1 MTKLVIRWLINFLAL
16 FAAAW
21 LVPGITVDGGG
32 GWTVFAIMAIILGLV
47 NAILRPLLKLL
58 TCPLILLT
66 LGLFTLVINGFT
78 LWLSSWIAVN
88 WFHIGFYIQ
97 GFEMGSLYVPPFW
110 TAFLGAL
117 VVSIVTAVLSA
128 LVKDD
133 KKDKRDRED

>member
-1 MTKLVIRWLINFLAL
+1 MVKLFIRWLINFLAL

-21 LVPGITVDGGG
+21 LVRGITIDGGG
-32 GWTVFAIMAIILGLV
+32 GWTVFAVMAIILGLV

-88 WFHIGFYIQ
+88 WFHVGFYVD
-97 GFEMGSLYVPPFW
+97 GPWAAFW
-110 TAFLGAL
+110 GGL
-117 VVSIVTAVLSA
+117 VVSIVSVILSA
-128 LVKDD
+128 ILIEE
-133 KKDKRDRED
+133 DKRREKPKKARR

>member
-21 LVPGITVDGGG
+21 LVPGITVDGSG

-47 NAILRPLLKLL
+47 NAVLRPLLKLL

-88 WFHIGFYIQ
+88 WFDVGFYVR
-97 GFEMGSLYVPPFW
+97 GFWS
-110 TAFLGAL
+110 AFLGGL
-117 VVSIVTAVLSA
+117 VVSIVSVILSA
-128 LVKDD
+128 ILIDKDE
-133 KKDKRDRED
+133 KRRRPTKDRR

>member
-1 MTKLVIRWLINFLAL
+1 MTKLVIRWLINSLAL

-32 GWTVFAIMAIILGLV
+32 GWTVFAVMALILGLV
-47 NAILRPLLKLL
+47 NAVLRPLLKLF

-88 WFHIGFYIQ
+88 WFHVGFFVD
-97 GFEMGSLYVPPFW
+97 GFW
-110 TAFLGAL
+110 AAFLGGL
-117 VVSIVTAVLSA
+117 VVSIVSLILSA
-128 LVKDD
+128 ILIDED
-133 KKDKRDRED
+133 EKR

>member
-47 NAILRPLLKLL
+47 NAVLRPLLKLL

-78 LWLSSWIAVN
+78 LWLSSWVAVN
-88 WFHIGFYIQ
+88 WFDVGFYVR
-97 GFEMGSLYVPPFW
+97 GFW
-110 TAFLGAL
+110 AAFLGGL
-117 VVSIVTAVLSA
+117 VVSVVSVILSA
-128 LVKDD
+128 ILIDKDE
-133 KKDKRDRED
+133 KRQRPRKDRH

>member
-1 MTKLVIRWLINFLAL
+1 MTKLVIRWLINSLAL

-32 GWTVFAIMAIILGLV
+32 GWTVFAVMAIILGLV
-47 NAILRPLLKLL
+47 NAVLRPLLKLL

-88 WFHIGFYIQ
+88 WFQVGFYVD
-97 GFEMGSLYVPPFW
+97 GVW
-110 TAFLGAL
+110 AAFLGGL
-117 VVSIVTAVLSA
+117 VVSIVSLILSA
-128 LVKDD
+128 ILIDED
-133 KKDKRDRED
+133 EKR

>member
-21 LVPGITVDGGG
+21 LVKGITVDGGG

-58 TCPLILLT
+58 TCPLIILT

-78 LWLSSWIAVN
+78 LWLSSRIAVN
-88 WFHIGFYIQ
+88 WFQVGFYVD
-97 GFEMGSLYVPPFW
+97 GFWAAFW
-110 TAFLGAL
+110 GGL
-117 VVSIVTAVLSA
+117 VVSIVSLILSAVLM
-128 LVKDD
+128 DGD
-133 KKDKRDRED
+133 EKKRRPRQVRH

>member
-1 MTKLVIRWLINFLAL
+1 MAKLVIRWLINFLAL

-21 LVPGITVDGGG
+21 LVKGITVDGGG

-47 NAILRPLLKLL
+47 NAVLRPLLKLL

-88 WFHIGFYIQ
+88 WFQVGFYVD
-97 GFEMGSLYVPPFW
+97 GFWAAFW
-110 TAFLGAL
+110 GAL
-117 VVSIVTAVLSA
+117 VVSIVSLILSA
-128 LVKDD
+128 ILMDKDE
-133 KKDKRDRED
+133 KSRPEKVRS

>member
-47 NAILRPLLKLL
+47 NSILRPLLKLL

-88 WFHIGFYIQ
+88 WFRVGFYVD
-97 GFEMGSLYVPPFW
+97 GFWAAFW
-110 TAFLGAL
+110 GAL
-117 VVSIVTAVLSA
+117 VVSIVSLILSA
-128 LVKDD
+128 ILMDKDEQG
-133 KKDKRDRED
+133 RRPREVRH

>member
-21 LVPGITVDGGG
+21 LVPGIAVEGGG

-78 LWLSSWIAVN
+78 LWLSSWIALN
-88 WFHIGFYIQ
+88 WFDVGFYVD
-97 GFEMGSLYVPPFW
+97 GFW
-110 TAFLGAL
+110 AAFLGGL
-117 VVSIVTAVLSA
+117 VVSIVSLILSA
-128 LVKDD
+128 ILMDKDE
-133 KKDKRDRED
+133 KRRRPREAGH